1 MFIWTQ
7 NIKHQTQ
14 ECAVPNIQYRIRLNR
29 ISKKCRGR
37 GQWRWRPRFQAPREG
52 NSPRTCM
59 HVYKWII
66 YVCVHVQ
73 CTMYF
78 LSHNNPSTM
87 SRPSHT
93 THTRTSESARPK
105 LTYTFHLSPL
115 PPSHFTFSPYWRLF
129 TLCPRE
135 SQEAMKQCFTLETEL
150 H

>member
-7 NIKHQTQ
+7 THQTQ
-14 ECAVPNIQYRIRLNR
+14 ECAVPNLQYRIRLNR

-52 NSPRTCM
+52 NSPRTCACM
-59 HVYKWII
+59 YTNELYMYVYMYKVQSTFYPII
-66 YVCVHVQ
+66 TRALCHGHRTQ
-73 CTMYF
+73 I
-78 LSHNNPSTM
+78 
-87 SRPSHT
+87 
-93 THTRTSESARPK
+93 HTRTSESAGRK